1 MRVILQSKNHSTGD
15 GSKIS
20 VIPPTGFNC
29 KAIYLTSVTIPYSF
43 YNIRDSNNTVT
54 INGVQY
60 KLDQKNYNSNQ
71 LASALNTF
79 FEPGVI
85 VKFDKQYLKY
95 KITNLNTEILNIQF
109 NTSYRLF
116 GFDKN
121 IITTIQPNTSVI
133 SGYIGDINDGI
144 HSLILTA
151 NFGSPFS
158 CLYGDKFG
166 TNIIARI
173 PILVQPGSMINYSDI
188 NTSRPIA
195 KNVKIDHFEIELF
208 DDDRIPLPINGL
220 DYQVELYLDLEEEVV
235 VQKKILTR
243 EKEIIEK

>member
-43 YNIRDSNNTVT
+43 YNIRDSNNSVT
-54 INGVQY
+54 INGVLY

-71 LASALNTF
+71 LASALNAF
-79 FEPGVI
+79 CPPGVI

-95 KITNLNTEILNIQF
+95 KITNLNSEILNIQF

-116 GFDKN
+116 GFDT
-121 IITTIQPNTSVI
+121 IITTIQPNTTVI
-133 SGYIGDINDGI
+133 SSYIGDINDGI

-173 PILVQPGSMINYSDI
+173 PIIVLPGSMINYSDI
-188 NTSRPIA
+188 NTSRPIG
-195 KNVKIDHFEIELF
+195 KNVKIDHFEIELY
-208 DDDRIPLPINGL
+208 DDDRNVLNLNGI
-220 DYQVELYLDLEEEVV
+220 DYQVELYLDLEEEVF
-235 VQKKILTR
+235 VQKKILSR